1 MSSPNVDKVTLIR
14 GLNPAQ
20 RKGILRSPTSIICGG
35 LLLCFTAVEHNP
47 DIPLQ
52 ILAGPGSGKTK
63 VSSRKR
69 AYTMP
74 SYPNLMSISN
84 PLKVL
89 TSRIAHLNIVH
100 GLAPTSIC
108 AVTFTNKAANEMRD
122 RLTKLIGKEK
132 TTALQ
137 MGTFH
142 SLCARFLRKYY
153 HAVKLQ
159 ENFTICDADE
169 T

>member
-1 MSSPNVDKVTLIR
+1 
-14 GLNPAQ
+14 
-20 RKGILRSPTSIICGG
+20 
-35 LLLCFTAVEHNP
+35 
-47 DIPLQ
+47 
-52 ILAGPGSGKTK
+52 
-63 VSSRKR
+63 
-69 AYTMP
+69 MP
-74 SYPNLMSISN
+74 SYSDLMSISN

-153 HAVKLQ
+153 HAVKLE